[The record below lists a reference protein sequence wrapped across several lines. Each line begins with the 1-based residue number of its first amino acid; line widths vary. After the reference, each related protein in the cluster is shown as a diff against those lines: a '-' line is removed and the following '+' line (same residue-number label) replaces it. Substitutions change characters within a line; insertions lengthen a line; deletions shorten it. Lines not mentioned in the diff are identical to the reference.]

1 MEKMDLIR
9 KELIAQLSDSVFNQ
23 HFDHSSEQGFT
34 DSLTEEEELAIVKQM
49 LVSATAPEWLNFL
62 QNYIKHY
69 ALFNSSVDLLIDNSE
84 NPVVREALVNFFE
97 CSGPTVAQT
106 EKVCRYFLRKD
117 AEVYPEVMVAL
128 CDHARSNDKNI
139 AMLLDQVEDKFK
151 EEHSNQPAPQYSTRY
166 VASVSSRRSR
176 V

>member
-1 MEKMDLIR
+1 MEKTELIKADLIA
-9 KELIAQLSDSVFNQ
+9 KLSDGVFGQ

-34 DSLTEEEELAIVKQM
+34 DSLTEDEEVAVVKQM

-69 ALFNSSVDLLIDNSE
+69 ALFNSSVDLLIE
-84 NPVVREALVNFFE
+84 NIANPIAREALVNFFE

-106 EKVCRYFLRKD
+106 DKVCRYFLRKD

-128 CDHARSNDKNI
+128 CDHARSNDKSVT
-139 AMLLDQVEDKFK
+139 MLLDQVEDKFK

-166 VASVSSRRSR
+166 IASVSTRRSR